1 VPGKKGTLKGYI
13 HIKDVLQ
20 FADDTVHEP
29 IAATHIRPLGMIRPV
44 TSLRSALLSMQQ
56 AGSHVAQV
64 VNAHGQVVGVAM
76 LEDVL
81 EELIGTIR
89 DETRK

>member
-1 VPGKKGTLKGYI
+1 
-13 HIKDVLQ
+13 
-20 FADDTVHEP
+20 
-29 IAATHIRPLGMIRPV
+29 MIRPV